1 MTSKLITE
9 VVEELKIGASKKEVQ
24 KRMKDLEK
32 GFLKGLEDFK
42 GFLNEDNT
50 IRHFDAMSIVR
61 ELEQPVILPL
71 FKSSENSIAYTYVDY
86 AYKSGIEAALSLMGL
101 SKDKLKEAFNISLE
115 NPEKLERIH
124 EQAELIVTD
133 ERQFPKHIELEMV
146 VNSGVENNRLFKNG
160 DLLTVLSI
168 TELHGFAEI
177 NVIDQAGSVHQIY
190 EENLT
195 GVEIHNRFY
204 NTDDQQYCRD
214 LNNEDFEY
222 VEYQQVRSD
231 DDTPKFLVKHDV
243 LNFGDL
249 SEEEINEAISGYYDS
264 LNEVIEM
271 YGSQY
276 KQIVVECLFESSED
290 NIVVNNAEEAEVVAF
305 LKRIG
310 VQIDELEIDE
320 A

>member
-1 MTSKLITE
+1 MTSKLITK
-9 VVEELKIGASKKEVQ
+9 VVEELRIGANEEEVQ
-24 KRMKDLEK
+24 KRMKDLEE
-32 GFLKGLEDFK
+32 GFLNGLEDFK
-42 GFLNEDNT
+42 GFLNEDNA

-61 ELEQPVILPL
+61 ELEQPVILPP
-71 FKSSENSIAYTYVDY
+71 FKSSEKSIAYTYSDY
-86 AYKSGIEAALSLMGL
+86 AYKLGIESALSLMGL
-101 SKDKLKEAFNISLE
+101 SKEKLKEEFNILLK
-115 NPEKLERIH
+115 NPDKLVKIH

-133 ERQFPKHIELEMV
+133 ERQFPKDIGLEMV
-146 VNSGVENNRLFKNG
+146 MNCGVENNRLFNNG

-204 NTDDQQYCRD
+204 KTDDQQYFRE
-214 LNNEDFEY
+214 LNEEAFEY
-222 VEYQQVRSD
+222 VEYQQVPSN

-249 SEEEINEAISGYYDS
+249 SEEEINEAISGYYES
-264 LNEVIEM
+264 LNEVVKT

-276 KQIVVECLFESSED
+276 KQIVVECHFESTQD
-290 NIVVNNAEEAEVVAF
+290 NIVINNAEEDKALAI